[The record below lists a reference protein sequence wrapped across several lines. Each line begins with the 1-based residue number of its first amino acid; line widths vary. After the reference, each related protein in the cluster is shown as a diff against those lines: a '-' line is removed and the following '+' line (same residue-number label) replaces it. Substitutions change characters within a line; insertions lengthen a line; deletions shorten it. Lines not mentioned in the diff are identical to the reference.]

1 MLHNSSKLWA
11 MTGPIKLT
19 DKVSEIICQHA
30 RAGLPL
36 RRAAAMAGVNRI
48 TAWRWETQGATEI
61 DQVGDDDDAVLSPRA
76 IFSLAFGQARA
87 AYLAELN
94 AAWKSAIAGKD
105 SNRAKAIQTM
115 LAAVSP
121 DEFSERRA
129 TRTIDQHTTMSGD
142 VTVGRF
148 DAMSDDDLHA
158 EREKILARRD
168 ADKAGAGA
176 DCWQSAA
183 VRTPHQGTEEDQPE
197 RAAGENNSTV
207 KKRQSGSRNRKPG
220 TATKGFGD
228 HDLAEKISPT
238 RARTSDASVVDGP
251 SGVQTDG
258 TAPEHAGEG
267 GVSVAGAPPSPPF
280 PTSADDDEEV
290 KL

>member
-1 MLHNSSKLWA
+1 
-11 MTGPIKLT
+11 MTRPTKLT
-19 DKVSEIICQHA
+19 DRVSEIICQHA

-36 RRAAAMAGVNRI
+36 RRAAAMAGICRI

-61 DQVGDDDDAVLSPRA
+61 DQVGDDGDDELGPRA
-76 IFSLAFGQARA
+76 RFSLAFGQARA
-87 AYLAELN
+87 EYLAELN
-94 AAWKSAIAGKD
+94 AAWKSAIAAKD

-129 TRTIDQHTTMSGD
+129 TRTIDQHTTLTGD

-148 DAMSDDDLHA
+148 DSMTTDDLHA

-168 ADKAGAGA
+168 AAQAGAGS
-176 DCWQSAA
+176 DSWQAAA

-197 RAAGENNSTV
+197 RAAGENNSTPE
-207 KKRQSGSRNRKPG
+207 KPKRSVSTIKRDRGPL
-220 TATKGFGD
+220 AVGD
-228 HDLAEKISPT
+228 DDLAQKISPT
-238 RARTSDASVVDGP
+238 RARVSGAPVEAGRSD
-251 SGVQTDG
+251 VQTDLP
-258 TAPEHAGEG
+258 APGHVGGG
-267 GVSVAGAPPSPPF
+267 GVSVAGAPPSPPLSQ
-280 PTSADDDEEV
+280 PDDDEAT